1 MIAFRSTA
9 LGWLLLGMIAAGAG
23 DASGQW
29 SQFRGPNGSGVDSA
43 AGYPVAFSPTNNV
56 VWKVAMPYGQ
66 SSPVVA
72 GGHVYLTASEGARRL
87 TICLDAATGRELWRR
102 DITPSRRQDAFHAND
117 PASPTAAADED
128 GVVVFFADFG
138 LAAYTP
144 DGKDRWTLPLG
155 PFKSFYGMAGSPV
168 LTGDL
173 VVMLCDQRSG
183 SFLIAL
189 DRKTGARRW
198 RRERPEAVEGWA
210 TPIVFR
216 PATGTK
222 DTELIVLGST
232 RLEAFASETGEPR
245 WWMPLGSSGSMG
257 TPVVSGDTIFVSTLG
272 STEPALPAFDG
283 YLQKLDTNK
292 DRRLSASEFRV
303 DKEMGEHFGWIDAD
317 GDDVITEKEWNATR
331 DLALGDYGTIAVR
344 PAGARGKLDAS
355 AVRWRFQKNLPY
367 IPAPLIYQDV
377 LYLVK
382 TGGIIT
388 SLDPATGRS
397 LKEGRSLDALGEYY
411 ASPVAAD
418 GKVFLANAEGKITVL
433 KASPQWEVLG
443 VNDLGDEI
451 HSTPALSG
459 GRLYVRTRGSI
470 YCFGAR

>member
-1 MIAFRSTA
+1 MTCRPTA
-9 LGWLLLGMIAAGAG
+9 TGWLLLGMLAAGAG

-43 AGYPVAFSPTNNV
+43 VGYPVAFSPTSNV

-66 SSPVVA
+66 SSPVVV
-72 GGHVYLTASEGARRL
+72 GRHVYLTASEGERRL

-102 DITPSRRQDAFHAND
+102 EITPARRQNAFHAND
-117 PASPTAAADED
+117 PASPTPAADED
-128 GVVVFFADFG
+128 GVVVFFEDFG

-144 DGKDRWTLPLG
+144 EGKERWTLPLG
-155 PFKSFYGMAGSPV
+155 PFKSFYGMAGSPI

-183 SFLIAL
+183 SFLIAV
-189 DRKTGARRW
+189 DRKTGAPRW
-198 RRERPEAVEGWA
+198 RRERPQAVEGWA

-216 PATGTK
+216 PATGTSE
-222 DTELIVLGST
+222 TQLIVLGST
-232 RLEAFASETGEPR
+232 RLEAYARETGEPR

-257 TPVVSGDTIFVSTLG
+257 TPVVSGDTLFVSTLG
-272 STEPALPAFDG
+272 STEPSLPAFDG
-283 YLQKLDTNK
+283 YLQTLDTNK
-292 DRRLSASEFRV
+292 DRRLSALEFSV

-317 GDDVITEKEWNATR
+317 GDDFITETEWITTR
-331 DLALGDYGTIAVR
+331 DLAIGDYGAIAVR
-344 PAGARGKLDAS
+344 PAGGRGKLDPS
-355 AVRWRFQKNLPY
+355 AILWRFQKNLPY
-367 IPAPLIYQDV
+367 IPAPLLYQDV

-382 TGGIIT
+382 TGGIVT
-388 SLDPATGRS
+388 SLDPATGRA
-397 LKEGRSLDALGEYY
+397 LKEGRSVGALGEYY

-418 GKVFLANAEGKITVL
+418 GKVFLASVEGKITVL
-433 KASPQWEVLG
+433 KASAQWEVLG

-470 YCFGAR
+470 YCFGVK